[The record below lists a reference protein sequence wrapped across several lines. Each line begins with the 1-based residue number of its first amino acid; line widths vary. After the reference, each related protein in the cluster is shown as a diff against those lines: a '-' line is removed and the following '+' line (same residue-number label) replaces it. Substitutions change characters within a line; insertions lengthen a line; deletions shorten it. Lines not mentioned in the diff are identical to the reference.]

1 MPIATCIECG
11 CDDLH
16 ACEGGCSW
24 ERVDYDAGLGV
35 CSECGHRVED
45 WDCGDRTLG
54 EEARMVMEMPSPS
67 ADTEQARGEPY
78 VRKRSMSWTSPM
90 AWRTPVALAAI
101 RAPFIRWPSIIRGA
115 FHGPCGPHV
124 ALSVLK
130 NEVEEPKKT
139 LVRSIGRMIANVFH
153 GDWRDEGD
161 PENTLVEDLPI
172 KNGVLRDVVVSWA
185 RDAGKLKKEVDTIRA
200 CLDHAGVLDNTI
212 FKDFTV
218 DGDVSTPIAG
228 VKVQYD
234 NQNCQ
239 AKVDGN
245 LHLGKIMA
253 AAQMLHIPIPAS
265 CKADLDL
272 HFQTHIP
279 YDDPRSKFI
288 AAMLAVQLQSK
299 AVDLTCQRI
308 ESHRKNIASAPD
320 DALLLHGTMEEF
332 VHPAKGYLLNA
343 IAATRKELDRACS
356 VHPSGKLTLVEV
368 DAAVRSVMERNYE
381 GAFTLVESVEN
392 ASLPVRDAM
401 GDNFYLFAAQIYLLS
416 QVNELE
422 NDLKS
427 RLKASPRPPSNANA
441 ADTGT
446 PPSSTS
452 PSPAAKPKRRRPS

>member
-1 MPIATCIECG
+1 MTSKEIHDLMRAIASSQALAE
-11 CDDLH
+11 
-16 ACEGGCSW
+16 
-24 ERVDYDAGLGV
+24 
-35 CSECGHRVED
+35 
-45 WDCGDRTLG
+45 
-54 EEARMVMEMPSPS
+54 RMVLTGNGGKWH
-67 ADTEQARGEPY
+67 A
-78 VRKRSMSWTSPM
+78 
-90 AWRTPVALAAI
+90 
-101 RAPFIRWPSIIRGA
+101 
-115 FHGPCGPHV
+115 

-218 DGDVSTPIAG
+218 DSDVSTPIAG

-234 NQNCQ
+234 NQNRQ

-265 CKADLDL
+265 WKADLDL
-272 HFQTHIP
+272 HFQMHIP
-279 YDDPRSKFI
+279 HDDPRSKFI

-308 ESHRKNIASAPD
+308 ESHRKNIASTPD
-320 DALLLHGTMEEF
+320 DALLLHGIMEEF

-368 DAAVRSVMERNYE
+368 DAAARSVMERNYE
-381 GAFTLVESVEN
+381 GAFALVESVEN
-392 ASLPVRDAM
+392 ASPGRFAMKRIENPVVALDLDGVLLDFESAWRQCAEDALGRVIESIHLGRRFGM
-401 GDNFYLFAAQIYLLS
+401 TAQRMPGSSGKRSSGRIAGEASARCSGRTIWCWPWRTWAALS
-416 QVNELE
+416 GR
-422 NDLKS
+422 S
-427 RLKASPRPPSNANA
+427 
-441 ADTGT
+441 
-446 PPSSTS
+446 
-452 PSPAAKPKRRRPS
+452 RRPSPIRCATARSPWAG